1 MISDALPVCGWL
13 RSGPAGKYMQDFF
26 KVVDIRTVYGHLQ
39 SFAPVDTE
47 VVATHRSTG
56 RVLAEPVHAAEDLPG
71 FSRSTMDG
79 YAVRA
84 ASTFG
89 SSEANPAYLMV
100 MGTVPMGTIPA
111 ITVGPGEAV
120 KIATGGML
128 PTGADAVVMVEHTE
142 EVDDTTIEVYKSVA
156 PGQHVIMA
164 GEDYPAGTT
173 VLRAGQ
179 KIRAQETGLLAAV
192 GRESTTVY
200 RQPVITIIST
210 GDEIIPTTQIPGP
223 GQVRDINSYSLAG
236 MVAETGCRPLQLGIV
251 QDSFEDLQQTCR
263 AALAQ
268 SDMVI
273 LSGGSSVGTRDF
285 TIQVINSLPE
295 SELLVHGISISPGK
309 PTILASVDGKP
320 VWGLPG
326 HVVSAMVVFEK
337 IVKPFIN
344 RIHGLADPFPRS
356 RGIPARLARNVPSAQ
371 GRVDFIRVRLVQD
384 NGALLAEPL
393 LGKSGLINTMVQ
405 ADGLI
410 EIDSDTE
417 GLDKDAPVSVML
429 I

>member
-1 MISDALPVCGWL
+1 MPD
-13 RSGPAGKYMQDFF
+13 
-26 KVVDIRTVYGHLQ
+26 
-39 SFAPVDTE
+39 
-47 VVATHRSTG
+47 
-56 RVLAEPVHAAEDLPG
+56 
-71 FSRSTMDG
+71 
-79 YAVRA
+79 
-84 ASTFG
+84 
-89 SSEANPAYLMV
+89 
-100 MGTVPMGTIPA
+100 

-128 PTGADAVVMVEHTE
+128 PAGADAVVMVEHTE
-142 EVDDTTIEVYKSVA
+142 EVDDATIEVYKSVA
-156 PGQHVIMA
+156 PGQHVILA
-164 GEDYPAGTT
+164 GEDYPAGAV
-173 VLRAGQ
+173 VLQAGQ
-179 KIRAQETGLLAAV
+179 KIRAAETGLLAAV
-192 GRESTTVY
+192 GRESATVF
-200 RQPVITIIST
+200 RQPVISIIST
-210 GDEIIPTTQIPGP
+210 GDEVIPTAQVPGP
-223 GQVRDINSYSLAG
+223 GQIRDINSYSLAG
-236 MVAETGCRPLQLGIV
+236 MVAAADCRPLPLGIV
-251 QDSFEDLQQTCR
+251 RDNFEDLRKACR
-263 AALAQ
+263 EALAQ

-285 TIQVINSLPE
+285 TIQVINSLPD

-344 RIHGLADPFPRS
+344 QIHGLADPFPKT

-371 GRVDFIRVRLVQD
+371 GRVDFIRVRLHMD
-384 NGALLAEPL
+384 NDTLRAEPL

-410 EIDSDTE
+410 EIDIDTE
-417 GLDKDAPVSVML
+417 GLDKDTVVSVVP

>member
-1 MISDALPVCGWL
+1 
-13 RSGPAGKYMQDFF
+13 MQEFF
-26 KVVDIRTVYGHLQ
+26 NVVDILTVYGHIQ
-39 SFAPVDTE
+39 SFRPVDTE
-47 VVATHRSTG
+47 MVATHQATG
-56 RVLAEPVHAAEDLPG
+56 RVLAESVSAAEDLPG

-79 YAVRA
+79 YALRA

-100 MGTVPMGTIPA
+100 TGAVSMGTVPST
-111 ITVGPGEAV
+111 TVGPGEAV

-128 PTGADAVVMVEHTE
+128 PAGADAVVMVEHTE
-142 EVDDTTIEVYKSVA
+142 EVDADTIEVYKSVA
-156 PGQHVIMA
+156 PGQHVILA
-164 GEDYPAGTT
+164 GEDYPAGTA
-173 VLRAGQ
+173 VLQAGQ
-179 KIRAQETGLLAAV
+179 KMRAAETGLLAAV
-192 GRESTTVY
+192 GRESASVY
-200 RQPVITIIST
+200 RRPLITIIST
-210 GDEIIPTTQIPGP
+210 GDEVIPTTQVPGP
-223 GQVRDINSYSLAG
+223 GQIRDINSYSLAG
-236 MVAETGCRPLQLGIV
+236 MVAELGCRPQPQGIV
-251 QDSFEDLQQTCR
+251 RDNFEDLRQACQ

-285 TIQVINSLPE
+285 TIRVINSLPD

-309 PTILASVDGKP
+309 PTILAGVDGKP

-344 RIHGLADPFPRS
+344 RIRGLADPFPRS
-356 RGIPARLARNVPSAQ
+356 RGILARLARNVPSAQ
-371 GRVDFIRVRLVQD
+371 GRVDFIRVRLIVEND
-384 NGALLAEPL
+384 TLRAEPL

-417 GLDKDAPVSVML
+417 GLDQGTPVTVMP

>member
-1 MISDALPVCGWL
+1 LD
-13 RSGPAGKYMQDFF
+13 RQEKQMQDFF
-26 KVVDIRTVYGHLQ
+26 NVVDIRTVYGHIQ

-47 VVATHRSTG
+47 MAATHQATG
-56 RVLAEPVHAAEDLPG
+56 RVLAESVHAAEDLPG

-100 MGTVPMGTIPA
+100 MGSVSMGTVPDM
-111 ITVGPGEAV
+111 TVGSGEAV

-128 PTGADAVVMVEHTE
+128 PAGADAVIMVEHTE
-142 EVDDTTIEVYKSVA
+142 EVDADTIEAYKSVA
-156 PGQHVIMA
+156 PGQHVILA
-164 GEDYPAGTT
+164 GEDYPAGAA
-173 VLRAGQ
+173 VLHAGQ
-179 KIRAQETGLLAAV
+179 KIRAPETGLLAAV
-192 GRESTTVY
+192 GRESATVY

-210 GDEIIPTTQIPGP
+210 GDEVIPTAQVPGP
-223 GQVRDINSYSLAG
+223 GQIRDINSYSLAG
-236 MVAETGCRPLQLGIV
+236 MVAEAGCRPLSLGIV
-251 QDSFEDLQQTCR
+251 RDNFEDLRTACR
-263 AALAQ
+263 DALAQ

-285 TIQVINSLPE
+285 TIQVINSLPQN
-295 SELLVHGISISPGK
+295 ELLVHGISISPGK
-309 PTILASVDGKP
+309 PTILASVGGKP

-344 RIHGLADPFPRS
+344 RIHGLAEPFPQY
-356 RGIPARLARNVPSAQ
+356 RGIPARLTRNVPSAQ
-371 GRVDFIRVRLVQD
+371 GRVDFIRVRLRKD
-384 NGALLAEPL
+384 NGMLRAEPL

-417 GLDKDAPVSVML
+417 GLDKDAPVSV
-429 I
+429 IPI

>member
-1 MISDALPVCGWL
+1 MDRLVK
-13 RSGPAGKYMQDFF
+13 RMQEFF

-39 SFAPVDTE
+39 SFMPVDTE
-47 VVATHRSTG
+47 VVATHQTTG
-56 RVLAEPVHAAEDLPG
+56 RVLAESIDAAEDLPG

-84 ASTFG
+84 ASSFG

-100 MGTVPMGTIPA
+100 TGSVFMGAVPDM
-111 ITVGPGEAV
+111 TVGPGEAV

-128 PTGADAVVMVEHTE
+128 PAGADAVVMVEHTE
-142 EVDDTTIEVYKSVA
+142 EVDDATIEVYKSVA
-156 PGQHVIMA
+156 PGQHVILA
-164 GEDYPAGTT
+164 GEDYPAGDV
-173 VLRAGQ
+173 VLQAGL
-179 KIRAQETGLLAAV
+179 KIRAAETGLLAAV
-192 GRESTTVY
+192 GRESATVFQ
-200 RQPVITIIST
+200 QPVITIIST
-210 GDEIIPTTQIPGP
+210 GDEVIPTAQVPGP
-223 GQVRDINSYSLAG
+223 GQIRDINSYSLAG
-236 MVAETGCRPLQLGIV
+236 MVAEAGCRPLPLGIV
-251 QDSFEDLQQTCR
+251 RDNFDDLRQACS

-285 TIQVINSLPE
+285 TIQVVNSLPQ

-337 IVKPFIN
+337 IVKPFVN
-344 RIHGLADPFPRS
+344 RIHGLADPFPKS

-371 GRVDFIRVRLVQD
+371 GRVDFIRVRLQRVND
-384 NGALLAEPL
+384 TLRAEPL

-417 GLDKDAPVSVML
+417 GLDKDALVSV
-429 I
+429 IPI

>member
-1 MISDALPVCGWL
+1 
-13 RSGPAGKYMQDFF
+13 MQDFF
-26 KVVDIRTVYGHLQ
+26 KVVDIRTVYGRLQ
-39 SFAPVDTE
+39 AFTPVDTE
-47 VVATHRSTG
+47 VVATHQATG
-56 RVLAEPVHAAEDLPG
+56 RVLAEAIDATEDLPG

-84 ASTFG
+84 ASSFG

-100 MGTVPMGTIPA
+100 TGSVTMGAVPD

-120 KIATGGML
+120 RIATGGML
-128 PTGADAVVMVEHTE
+128 PAGADAVVMVEHTE
-142 EVDDTTIEVYKSVA
+142 EVDADTIEVYKSVA
-156 PGQHVIMA
+156 PGQHVILA
-164 GEDYPAGTT
+164 GEDYPEGAT
-173 VLRAGQ
+173 VLQAGR
-179 KIRAQETGLLAAV
+179 KIRAAETGLLAAV
-192 GRESTTVY
+192 GRESATVY
-200 RQPVITIIST
+200 RQPLITIIST
-210 GDEIIPTTQIPGP
+210 GDEVIPTAQVPGP
-223 GQVRDINSYSLAG
+223 GQIRDINSYSLAG
-236 MVAETGCRPLQLGIV
+236 MVAEAGCRPRPLGIV
-251 QDSFEDLQQTCR
+251 RDNFEDLRQACR
-263 AALAQ
+263 DALAQ

-285 TIQVINSLPE
+285 TIQVINSLPD

-309 PTILASVDGKP
+309 PTILASVGGKP

-344 RIHGLADPFPRS
+344 RIHGRADLFPGS
-356 RGIPARLARNVPSAQ
+356 RGIPARLTRNVPSAQ
-371 GRVDFIRVRLVQD
+371 GRVDFIRVRLIQD
-384 NGALLAEPL
+384 NDKLKAEPL

-417 GLDKDAPVSVML
+417 GLDKDIPVSV
-429 I
+429 IPI

>member
-1 MISDALPVCGWL
+1 M
-13 RSGPAGKYMQDFF
+13 KDFF
-26 KVVDIRTVYGHLQ
+26 NVVDIQTVYGHIQ

-47 VVATHRSTG
+47 IVTTHGATG
-56 RVLAEPVHAAEDLPG
+56 RVLAESVQAAEDLPG

-100 MGTVPMGTIPA
+100 MGTVTMGVIPKM
-111 ITVGPGEAV
+111 TVGPGEAV

-128 PTGADAVVMVEHTE
+128 PTGTDAVVMVEHTE
-142 EVDDTTIEVYKSVA
+142 EVDAETIEVYKSVA
-156 PGQHVIMA
+156 PGQHVILA
-164 GEDYPAGTT
+164 GEDYPEGAVVLQAGHR
-173 VLRAGQ
+173 L
-179 KIRAQETGLLAAV
+179 RAQETGLLAAV

-200 RQPVITIIST
+200 RQPGITIIST
-210 GDEIIPTTQIPGP
+210 GDEIVPTTQTPGP

-251 QDSFEDLQQTCR
+251 RDSFADLQQACR
-263 AALAQ
+263 DALAR

-285 TIQVINSLPE
+285 TIQVINSLPA

-309 PTILASVDGKP
+309 PTILASVNGKP

-337 IVKPFIN
+337 IVKPFVN
-344 RIHGLADPFPRS
+344 RIHGQADPFPRS

-384 NGALLAEPL
+384 KDTLLAEPL

-417 GLDKDAPVSVML
+417 GLDKDAPVSVIL

>member
-1 MISDALPVCGWL
+1 LDRLE
-13 RSGPAGKYMQDFF
+13 KHMQDFF
-26 KVVDIRTVYGHLQ
+26 NVVDIRTVYGHIQ

-47 VVATHRSTG
+47 MVATHQATG
-56 RVLAEPVHAAEDLPG
+56 RVLAESVRAAEDLPG

-100 MGTVPMGTIPA
+100 MGSVSMGTLPDM
-111 ITVGPGEAV
+111 TVGSGEAV

-128 PTGADAVVMVEHTE
+128 PAGADAVIMVEHTE
-142 EVDDTTIEVYKSVA
+142 EVDADTIEVYKSVA
-156 PGQHVIMA
+156 PGQHVILA
-164 GEDYPAGTT
+164 GEDYPAGTA

-179 KIRAQETGLLAAV
+179 KIRAAETGLLAAV
-192 GRESTTVY
+192 GRESATVY
-200 RQPVITIIST
+200 RQPVISIIST
-210 GDEIIPTTQIPGP
+210 GDEVIPTAQVPGP
-223 GQVRDINSYSLAG
+223 GQIRDINSYSLAA
-236 MVAETGCRPLQLGIV
+236 MVTEAGCRPLSLGIV
-251 QDSFEDLQQTCR
+251 RDNFEDLRTACR
-263 AALAQ
+263 DALAQ

-309 PTILASVDGKP
+309 PTILASVGGKP

-344 RIHGLADPFPRS
+344 RIHGLAEPFPQS

-371 GRVDFIRVRLVQD
+371 GRVDFIRVRLRRD
-384 NGALLAEPL
+384 NGMLRAEPL

-417 GLDKDAPVSVML
+417 GLDKDVPVSV
-429 I
+429 IPI

>member
-1 MISDALPVCGWL
+1 
-13 RSGPAGKYMQDFF
+13 MQDFF

-39 SFAPVDTE
+39 AFTPVDTE
-47 VVATHRSTG
+47 VVATHQATG
-56 RVLAEPVHAAEDLPG
+56 RVLAEAIDATEDLPG

-84 ASTFG
+84 ASSFG

-100 MGTVPMGTIPA
+100 TGSVTMGAVPD

-120 KIATGGML
+120 RIATGGML
-128 PTGADAVVMVEHTE
+128 PAGADAVVMVEHTE
-142 EVDDTTIEVYKSVA
+142 EVDADTIEVYKSVA
-156 PGQHVIMA
+156 PGQHVILA
-164 GEDYPAGTT
+164 GEDYPEGAT
-173 VLRAGQ
+173 VLQAGR
-179 KIRAQETGLLAAV
+179 KIRAAETGLLAAV
-192 GRESTTVY
+192 GRESATVY
-200 RQPVITIIST
+200 RQPLITIIST
-210 GDEIIPTTQIPGP
+210 GDEVIPTAQVPGP
-223 GQVRDINSYSLAG
+223 GQIRDINSYSLAG
-236 MVAETGCRPLQLGIV
+236 MVAEAGCRPRPLGIV
-251 QDSFEDLQQTCR
+251 RDNFEDLRQACR
-263 AALAQ
+263 DALAQ

-285 TIQVINSLPE
+285 TIQVINSLPD

-309 PTILASVDGKP
+309 PTILASVGGKP

-344 RIHGLADPFPRS
+344 RIHGRADLFPGS
-356 RGIPARLARNVPSAQ
+356 RGIPARLTRNVPSAQ
-371 GRVDFIRVRLVQD
+371 GRVDFIRVRLIQD
-384 NGALLAEPL
+384 NDKLKAEPL

-417 GLDKDAPVSVML
+417 GLDKDIPVSV
-429 I
+429 IPI

>member
-1 MISDALPVCGWL
+1 
-13 RSGPAGKYMQDFF
+13 MQDFF
-26 KVVDIRTVYGHLQ
+26 NVVDIRTVFGHMQ

-47 VVATHRSTG
+47 MVATHQATG
-56 RVLAEPVHAAEDLPG
+56 RVLAESVHAAEDLPG

-79 YAVRA
+79 YVVRA

-100 MGTVPMGTIPA
+100 MGSVSMGTVPDM
-111 ITVGPGEAV
+111 TVGPGEAV

-128 PTGADAVVMVEHTE
+128 PAGADAVIMVEHTE
-142 EVDDTTIEVYKSVA
+142 EVDADTIEVYKSVA
-156 PGQHVIMA
+156 PGQHVILA
-164 GEDYPAGTT
+164 GEDYPAGAA
-173 VLRAGQ
+173 VLYAGQ
-179 KIRAQETGLLAAV
+179 KIRAPETGLLAAV
-192 GRESTTVY
+192 GRESATVY

-210 GDEIIPTTQIPGP
+210 GDEVIPTAQVPGP
-223 GQVRDINSYSLAG
+223 GQIRDINSYSLAG
-236 MVAETGCRPLQLGIV
+236 MVAEAGCRPLSLGIV
-251 QDSFEDLQQTCR
+251 RDNFEDLRTACR
-263 AALAQ
+263 DALAQ

-309 PTILASVDGKP
+309 PTILASVGGKP

-344 RIHGLADPFPRS
+344 RIHGLAEPFPQS
-356 RGIPARLARNVPSAQ
+356 RGIQAHLARNVPSAQ
-371 GRVDFIRVRLVQD
+371 GRVDFIRVRLRRVD
-384 NGALLAEPL
+384 GMLRAEPL
-393 LGKSGLINTMVQ
+393 LGKSGLINTMVK

-417 GLDKDAPVSVML
+417 GLDKDAPVSV
-429 I
+429 IPI